1 MSGNY
6 GAYGDDDFE
15 TKGRRKISYSNGK
28 PLRKVLEKEL
38 IEEGE
43 YQGFSNYDDLNR
55 YCEELD
61 YKNIKDEEMSG
72 DVNDLANI
80 EGVSY
85 AVRW

>member
-1 MSGNY
+1 MPNRY
-6 GAYGDDDFE
+6 HNDDEFE
-15 TKGRRKISYSNGK
+15 VQGRQKELFTKNKS
-28 PLRKVLEKEL
+28 LRKVLAEEL

-43 YQGFSNYDDLNR
+43 YQGFSNYDDLNS

-72 DVNDLANI
+72 DVEDLVNI